1 VKSGDVLAIF
11 GAGAYGMT
19 MSSTYNSRP
28 RAAEVLVNGGKVRRI
43 RKRESYRDLV
53 RGE

>member
-1 VKSGDVLAIF
+1 VKSGDLVAIF
-11 GAGAYGMT
+11 GAGAYGMA

-28 RAAEVLVNGGKVRRI
+28 RAAEVLVNSGKTQRI